1 MGMNN
6 KHPEALPTNDEPI
19 VTAEQLTD
27 TIERI
32 RAAGPRSGAVG
43 PEAFERLADT
53 IERNA
58 SAQRDQRLVDPF
70 TPQELE
76 YARKTSQAIQLV
88 AAAIDSARNNV
99 RAAKRSCMEA
109 WQTLSEGNL
118 GTFDCEALG
127 KVALDLERQQ
137 SNLQVCV
144 TEFAKFAE
152 ARMAGVNWQLKREL
166 ERQYGEE
173 QPW

>member
-6 KHPEALPTNDEPI
+6 EHSEALRTNDEPI
-19 VTAEQLTD
+19 VTAEQLAD

-43 PEAFERLADT
+43 AEAFERLADT

-58 SAQRDQRLVDPF
+58 SAQQDQRLVDPF

-76 YARKTSQAIQLV
+76 YARKTSQAVQSV

-118 GTFDCEALG
+118 GTFDCEGLG

-137 SNLQVCV
+137 SNLQLCV
-144 TEFAKFAE
+144 TEFTKFAE
-152 ARMAGVNWQLKREL
+152 ARMAGIRWQLKREL
-166 ERQYGEE
+166 ERQHGEE